1 MNKAIDIYSLYRKH
15 CPLLES
21 QVMQCF
27 IDRTIRTTSE
37 SPTSFQLSA
46 VQWSLVLIG
55 FGLSGGVLAL
65 SLWPDLSKKSAKFGT
80 ILVVV
85 VVGLHLLLACS
96 FMLAFFHAPAA
107 APVQV
112 VDPVLPIKFFISSI
126 TLCDG

>member
-1 MNKAIDIYSLYRKH
+1 M
-15 CPLLES
+15 
-21 QVMQCF
+21 
-27 IDRTIRTTSE
+27 
-37 SPTSFQLSA
+37 
-46 VQWSLVLIG
+46 IG

-112 VDPVLPIKFFISSI
+112 VDPVLPIKLFISTI